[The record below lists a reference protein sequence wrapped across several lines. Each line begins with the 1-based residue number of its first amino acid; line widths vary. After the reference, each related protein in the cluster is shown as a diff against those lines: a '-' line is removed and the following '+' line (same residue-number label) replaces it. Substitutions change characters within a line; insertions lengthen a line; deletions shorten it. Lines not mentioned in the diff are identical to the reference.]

1 MHTFVGHE
9 DKNEKFRSARVV
21 TWGVDECLRD
31 KVSLEL
37 VQVNVEGAVE
47 AQRRRDR
54 GDNLGDQAVKVD
66 EAGLRN
72 VELVL
77 ADIEDRLV
85 VNLVSHHGVISPRQI
100 SSLKHSSV
108 P

>member
-1 MHTFVGHE
+1 MVSLVGGDE
-9 DKNEKFRSARVV
+9 GRETGNRE
-21 TWGVDECLRD
+21 VDTRERHQ
-31 KVSLEL
+31 VGLEL

-47 AQRRRDR
+47 AQRRRHR

-66 EAGLRN
+66 EAGLQN

-85 VNLVSHHGVISPRQI
+85 VNLATHHRVISPSQI
-100 SSLKHSSV
+100 SSLKHGSV